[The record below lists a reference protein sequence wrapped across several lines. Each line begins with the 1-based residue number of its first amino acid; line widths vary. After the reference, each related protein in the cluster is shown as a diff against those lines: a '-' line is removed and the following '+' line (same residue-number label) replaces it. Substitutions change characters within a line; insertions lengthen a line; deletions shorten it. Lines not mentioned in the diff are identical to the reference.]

1 MDLQVESV
9 IEVSQALVTPKQHV
23 SNTLATH
30 DPPSQIKAQKKLEG
44 EKRCARHGAGGGG
57 GEEKEGGGER
67 DKGGG
72 ERDKHLMHVSSSS
85 YDTHVSSSSYGERD
99 KHLMPLRPVTL
110 RPRECKAPDS
120 NRYVGMFLYL

>member
-44 EKRCARHGAGGGG
+44 EKRCGRHAAGGRG
-57 GEEKEGGGER
+57 GEEGLKAGGVGGRGGGKR
-67 DKGGG
+67 GIQGKGGG
-72 ERDKHLMHVSSSS
+72 YEEQEVVSEMQRLAQVNNYCPSTKHALIENVH
-85 YDTHVSSSSYGERD
+85 
-99 KHLMPLRPVTL
+99 
-110 RPRECKAPDS
+110 
-120 NRYVGMFLYL
+120 YVH